1 MSASAVPPKPDLSE
15 SATSELQA
23 LYREAATEEPGPS
36 LDRTILAAA
45 RDELRPAVA
54 PRRQTPRWRSWFAAT
69 SAIAVAVLGLSLTLR
84 VMDEQERELREEI
97 SAGQAATE
105 SASKTLPAELPAA
118 AKPAS
123 KAPKPILDVPVASS
137 PEAAPAPAR
146 PPAAEPLAFPA
157 APAAMAPAPAPPQES
172 MQKSRRA
179 EADELRE
186 THDARETPRDARAGS
201 LAAPASALRKLDV
214 LAPEAWLQQIREL
227 RAAGRNAEAI
237 QSLARF
243 RGRYPDF
250 VLPDDLAN
258 LK

>member
-36 LDRTILAAA
+36 LDRTILATA

-84 VMDEQERELREEI
+84 VMDEQERDRREEI
-97 SAGQAATE
+97 GAGQAATD
-105 SASKTLPAELPAA
+105 SASKAAPAELPAA
-118 AKPAS
+118 TKPAS
-123 KAPKPILDVPVASS
+123 RVPKPAPGAPAARSQD
-137 PEAAPAPAR
+137 AAPVPAR
-146 PPAAEPLAFPA
+146 PPAVEPQAFPA
-157 APAAMAPAPAPPQES
+157 APPAMAPAPAAPQES

-179 EADELRE
+179 EGD
-186 THDARETPRDARAGS
+186 DARETTRDARAGS
-201 LAAPASALRKLDV
+201 LAAPASALGKLEV
-214 LAPEAWLQQIREL
+214 PAPEAWLQQIRDL
-227 RAAGRNAEAI
+227 RASGRNAEAI

>member
-23 LYREAATEEPGPS
+23 LYREAATEEPGPL
-36 LDRTILAAA
+36 LDRAILAAA
-45 RDELRPAVA
+45 RDELQPAVA
-54 PRRQTPRWRSWFAAT
+54 PRRQTPRWRNWFAAT

-97 SAGQAATE
+97 SAGQSATE
-105 SASKTLPAELPAA
+105 STSKALPADLPAA

-123 KAPKPILDVPVASS
+123 KAPKSVLDVPVAPS

-157 APAAMAPAPAPPQES
+157 APPAMAPAPAPAQES

-179 EADELRE
+179 EADE
-186 THDARETPRDARAGS
+186 ARETTRDARAGS

-227 RAAGRNAEAI
+227 HAAGRNAEAA

>member
-1 MSASAVPPKPDLSE
+1 MSASAVPPEPDFSDP
-15 SATSELQA
+15 AMSELQA
-23 LYREAATEEPGPS
+23 LYGEAATEEPGPS
-36 LDRTILAAA
+36 LDRAILAAA
-45 RDELRPAVA
+45 HAELRPAVA
-54 PRRQTPRWRSWFAAT
+54 PRRQTPRWRNWFAAT
-69 SAIAVAVLGLSLTLR
+69 SAIAVAMLGLSLTWR

-123 KAPKPILDVPVASS
+123 KAPKPVLDVPVARS
-137 PEAAPAPAR
+137 PVAAPAPAR

-186 THDARETPRDARAGS
+186 THDARAGS
-201 LAAPASALRKLDV
+201 LAAPASALGKLDV
-214 LAPEAWLQQIREL
+214 LAPEAWLQQIRDL
-227 RAAGRNAEAI
+227 RAAGRNAEAA

>member
-1 MSASAVPPKPDLSE
+1 MSASAVPPEPDFSDP
-15 SATSELQA
+15 ATSELQA
-23 LYREAATEEPGPS
+23 LYGEAATEEPGPS
-36 LDRTILAAA
+36 LDRAILAAA
-45 RDELRPAVA
+45 HAELRPAVA
-54 PRRQTPRWRSWFAAT
+54 PRRQTPRWRNWFAAT
-69 SAIAVAVLGLSLTLR
+69 SAIAVAMLGLSLTWR

-123 KAPKPILDVPVASS
+123 KAPKPVLDVPVARS
-137 PEAAPAPAR
+137 PV
-146 PPAAEPLAFPA
+146 AEPLAFPA